1 MKIKL
6 LTALLVALSVFPVQA
21 TYAEDDYVE
30 DTDSSWGRIDRD
42 DGFERVFTLYKDSD
56 NYGVTD
62 YGDDITYTIEVQCSK
77 KKLGVIVYGDPDIY
91 PRTDLGFKGTAQM
104 KVDKGKIIKHSYIA
118 LRDSSGVQFNNP
130 KNITRAILSSKDTF
144 SFKIPSSIQNDA
156 VANFSKLDFASYAPT
171 FKSLGCL
178 LK

>member
-1 MKIKL
+1 
-6 LTALLVALSVFPVQA
+6 
-21 TYAEDDYVE
+21 
-30 DTDSSWGRIDRD
+30 
-42 DGFERVFTLYKDSD
+42 
-56 NYGVTD
+56 
-62 YGDDITYTIEVQCSK
+62 
-77 KKLGVIVYGDPDIY
+77 
-91 PRTDLGFKGTAQM
+91 
-104 KVDKGKIIKHSYIA
+104 